1 MPDIIASLIRRK
13 VYNKDYDTH
22 GYKDYNFN
30 FLVRNQY
37 FPIRINN
44 TYMLAESLKKRFP
57 NRVYLCDFEELITN
71 TKNEMMK
78 ISRFLDIK
86 FSKILEQPTHFSKL
100 TSFKNGGQILV
111 KTKHTAI
118 NTFSKYEN
126 QLLLCFEK
134 KINFNIKIFP
144 LVYIDYICCLLIYL
158 FKKIY
163 RKVLKII

>member
-100 TSFKNGGQILV
+100 TSFKNGGQILQ
-111 KTKHTAI
+111 
-118 NTFSKYEN
+118 SR
-126 QLLLCFEK
+126 Q
-134 KINFNIKIFP
+134 NIQQ
-144 LVYIDYICCLLIYL
+144 
-158 FKKIY
+158 
-163 RKVLKII
+163 